1 VRRVRGRLAEAGSG
15 FREVFGN
22 PDLRRLELAW
32 AGAIVGKWAFGV
44 ALLVYAYDA
53 GGAAA
58 VGLLGLVRWT
68 AAGVTAP
75 FVALLADRFDRR
87 RVMIASD
94 LVRVAALAL
103 AGAVALAD
111 GPALAVYGLGILS
124 TIAAAAFRPAQAAIV
139 STLARSPTEL
149 TAANV
154 VSSTIESV
162 GIFAGPALAGLLLA
176 VTDEGTVF
184 AATAATFLWSALLVA
199 RIGRGEATAG
209 EARPAEGILREATAG
224 FRAVVGD
231 RRVAL
236 LVGLF
241 TAQTFV
247 DGILGVLLV
256 VTSFELLGLGEAGV
270 GWLNS
275 AIGVGGVL
283 GAAAGVALVGRRL
296 ARPFALGILFWGL
309 PLALVGVF
317 PSTAAALV
325 LLAVVGVANTVVDV
339 AAMTLLQ
346 RAVPN
351 EVLARVFGVLE
362 SLVVLSVGIGAAVA
376 PLLVAGVGERG
387 ALLATG
393 AILPALALVTWRQ
406 VAAIDAEA
414 APAARELELLRRVP
428 FLAPLPA
435 ETLEPLAARLV
446 PTPVPAGEAV
456 FRRGDHG
463 DRFYV
468 VGSGALEV
476 QVDGRSEPL
485 GPGDFFGEIALI
497 RDVPRTAT
505 VVALED
511 AELLALER
519 DDFVGAVTGHAPSR
533 EAAETLVGARLGT
546 GTAAA

>member
-1 VRRVRGRLAEAGSG
+1 MRGRLAEAGAG

-44 ALLVYAYDA
+44 ALLVYAYDQ
-53 GGAAA
+53 GGTTA

-68 AAGVTAP
+68 TAGLTAP
-75 FVALLADRFDRR
+75 FVALLADRYDRR
-87 RVMIASD
+87 RVMVASD
-94 LVRVAALAL
+94 LVRVVALAA
-103 AGAVALAD
+103 AGAIALAD

-124 TIAAAAFRPAQAAIV
+124 TVAAAAFRPAQAAIV
-139 STLARSPTEL
+139 STLARTPTEL

-162 GIFAGPALAGLLLA
+162 GIFAGPALGGLVLA
-176 VTDEGTVF
+176 ATEEGVVF
-184 AATAATFLWSALLVA
+184 AATAGTFLWSALLLA
-199 RIGRGEATAG
+199 RIRGGAPAEG
-209 EARPAEGILREATAG
+209 EARPAEGIVREATAG
-224 FRAVVGD
+224 FRTVVGD

-256 VTSFELLGLGEAGV
+256 VTSIELLDLGDAGV
-270 GWLNS
+270 GYLNS

-296 ARPFALGILFWGL
+296 ARPFALGILLWGL

-317 PSTAAALV
+317 ATPAAALV
-325 LLAVVGVANTVVDV
+325 LLGVVGIANTVVDV

-362 SLVVLSVGIGAAVA
+362 SLVVLSVGLGAAVA
-376 PLLVAGVGERG
+376 PLLVAGLGDRG

-393 AILPALALVTWRQ
+393 AILPVLAALTWPW

-414 APAARELELLRRVP
+414 APPERELELLRGVP

-435 ETLEPLAARLV
+435 ETIEPLAGRLERLV
-446 PTPVPAGEAV
+446 VPAGETV
-456 FRRGDHG
+456 FRRGDPG

-468 VGSGALEV
+468 VGAGALEV
-476 QVDGRSEPL
+476 QVDGRREAV
-485 GPGDFFGEIALI
+485 GPGGWFGEIALV

-505 VVALED
+505 VVARAE
-511 AELLALER
+511 AELFSLGR
-519 DDFVGAVTGHAPSR
+519 DDFVGAVSGHAPSR
-533 EAAETLVGARLGT
+533 EAVDTVVGARLGT
-546 GTAAA
+546 GAVAA